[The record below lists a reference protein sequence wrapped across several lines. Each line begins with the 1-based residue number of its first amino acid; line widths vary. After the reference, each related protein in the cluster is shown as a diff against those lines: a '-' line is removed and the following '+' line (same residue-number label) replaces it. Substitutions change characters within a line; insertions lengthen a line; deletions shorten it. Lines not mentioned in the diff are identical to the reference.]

1 MKITSNFDSGNI
13 EVVSID
19 PIEND
24 IKLKI
29 PLDTHSEF
37 FQWFHFRL
45 SSALGKPCTI
55 SIINAGESS
64 YPKGWEDYH
73 ACASYDREEWFRVP
87 TTYENGVLKININPV
102 HDALYFAYF
111 APYSYERHLDLVHQA
126 QLSDQVRMEII
137 GETYEGRPIEMLIAG
152 LPDEGKKKVWVIAR
166 QHPGES
172 MAEWFIEGFIERL
185 LNIDEPVSRKLLQDA
200 CFYIIPNMNIDGA
213 IAGNLRAS
221 ASGVNLNREWQEPSL
236 EKSPEVYHT
245 LKKMDEV
252 GVDLMLDVHGDEVLP
267 YNFIAASEGIPGY
280 NDYIKNTERKFIE
293 HWMAISPDFQ
303 DTYKYDYDKPG
314 EANLTICTNQIA
326 QRFGCPSFTIEM
338 PFKDNAD
345 LPDELYGWSDNR
357 SYLLGASVL
366 NPVLYVL
373 KDLK

>member
-13 EVVSID
+13 DIVNID
-19 PIEND
+19 AAEGTIQ
-24 IKLKI
+24 LKI
-29 PLDTHSEF
+29 PQDTHSEF

-45 SSALGKPCTI
+45 SGALGQACTL
-55 SIINAGESS
+55 SILNAGESS
-64 YPKGWEDYH
+64 YPKGWEGYQ

-87 TTYENGVLKININPV
+87 TTYENGVLQIRFTPV
-102 HDALYFAYF
+102 HDAVYFAYF

-126 QLSDQVRMEII
+126 QQSDQVRMEII

-152 LPDEGKKKVWVIAR
+152 APDDGKKKVWVIAR

-172 MAEWFIEGFIERL
+172 MTEWFMEGFLERL
-185 LNIDEPVSRKLLQDA
+185 LHTDEPVGRKLLQEA

-221 ASGVNLNREWQEPSL
+221 ASGVNLNREWETPSL

-245 LKKMDEV
+245 LRRMDET

-267 YNFIAASEGIPGY
+267 YNFISASEGIPDY
-280 NDYIKNTERKFIE
+280 NDYIRNLERKFIE
-293 HWMAISPDFQ
+293 HWMDISPDFQ
-303 DTYKYDYDKPG
+303 DTYKYELDKPG

-326 QRFGCPSFTIEM
+326 QRFGCPAFTIEM

-345 LPDELYGWSDNR
+345 MPDELYGWSDNR
-357 SYLLGASVL
+357 SAILGASVL
-366 NPVLYVL
+366 NPILFVL

>member
-13 EVVSID
+13 DIVSID
-19 PIEND
+19 ANEGD

-29 PLDTHSEF
+29 RRDTHSEF

-45 SSALGKPCTI
+45 SGALGQTCTL
-55 SIINAGESS
+55 SLLNAGESS
-64 YPKGWEDYH
+64 YPKGWEGYQ
-73 ACASYDREEWFRVP
+73 ACASYDREEWFRIP
-87 TTYENGVLKININPV
+87 TTFENGVLQIRFTPV
-102 HDALYFAYF
+102 HDAVYFAYF

-126 QLSDQVRMEII
+126 QQSDQVRMEII

-152 LPDEGKKKVWVIAR
+152 LPDDSKKKIWIIAR

-172 MAEWFIEGFIERL
+172 MTEWFMEGLLERL
-185 LNIDEPVSRKLLQDA
+185 LNTDDPVARKLLQEA

-221 ASGVNLNREWQEPSL
+221 ASGVNLNREWETPSL

-245 LKKMDEV
+245 LRKMDET

-267 YNFIAASEGIPGY
+267 YNFISASEGIPGY
-280 NDYIKNTERKFIE
+280 NDYIRNLERKFIE
-293 HWMAISPDFQ
+293 HWMDISPDFQ
-303 DTYKYDYDKPG
+303 DTYKYELDKPG
-314 EANLTICTNQIA
+314 EANLTICTNQVA
-326 QRFGCPSFTIEM
+326 QRFGCPAYTIEM

-345 LPDELYGWSDNR
+345 MPDELYGWSDNR
-357 SYLLGASVL
+357 SAILGASVL
-366 NPVLYVL
+366 NPILFVL

>member
-19 PIEND
+19 APAGNIR
-24 IKLKI
+24 LKI
-29 PLDTHSEF
+29 PADTHSEF
-37 FQWFHFRL
+37 FQWFHFQL
-45 SSALGKPCTI
+45 SGALGRACDI
-55 SIINAGESS
+55 QILNAGESS
-64 YPKGWEDYH
+64 YPKGWEDYQ

-87 TTYENGVLKININPV
+87 TTYEDGVLKIQFTPL
-102 HDALYFAYF
+102 HDSLYFAYF

-126 QLSDQVRMEII
+126 QQADQVRMEII
-137 GETYEGRPIEMLIAG
+137 GETYEGRPIEMLVAG
-152 LPDEGKKKVWVIAR
+152 LPDDTKKKIWVIAR

-172 MAEWFIEGFIERL
+172 MAEWFMEGFLERL
-185 LNIDEPVSRKLLQDA
+185 LNTDDPVARKLLQDA
-200 CFYIIPNMNIDGA
+200 CFYIIPNMNPDGA

-221 ASGVNLNREWQEPSL
+221 ASGVNLNREWEAPSQ
-236 EKSPEVYHT
+236 EKSPEVFYT
-245 LKKMDEV
+245 LQKMDET

-280 NDYIKNTERKFIE
+280 NDYIKKLERKFID
-293 HWMAISPDFQ
+293 HWMAVSPDFQ
-303 DTYKYDYDKPG
+303 DTYKYELDKPG
-314 EANLTICTNQIA
+314 EANLSICTNQVA
-326 QRFGCPSFTIEM
+326 QRFGCPAFTIEM

-357 SYLLGASVL
+357 SVILGASVL
-366 NPVLYVL
+366 NPVLHVL